1 MSHVY
6 RGGGSEPVERDMARL
21 MGEVGARWEG
31 VRQFYLRFSL
41 PDFRAR
47 GRSHVI
53 ASILGCTTEN
63 FVYSTDRLATLELQK
78 NMSTTSA
85 APPTNAPTRSYKAAG
100 VIPFNAQGL
109 WLLGGKKGLLQDF
122 GGKREPTDASPW
134 ATARREMHEEGGLRL
149 EAYAA
154 STFHPESKAQN
165 VVFYCETQTPP
176 TSAANGAP
184 RFVAWSDVLLRG
196 LPSDR
201 LHPRL
206 RFDQGGLI
214 RAKLRELARAH
225 APRSAPSCALAQFG
239 IARGN

>member
-1 MSHVY
+1 
-6 RGGGSEPVERDMARL
+6 
-21 MGEVGARWEG
+21 
-31 VRQFYLRFSL
+31 
-41 PDFRAR
+41 
-47 GRSHVI
+47 
-53 ASILGCTTEN
+53 
-63 FVYSTDRLATLELQK
+63 
-78 NMSTTSA
+78 MSTPTPA
-85 APPTNAPTRSYKAAG
+85 APPPPPTTATTDAQATHILYKAAG

-109 WLLGGKKGLLQDF
+109 WLLEGKKKSLLQDY

-154 STFHPESKAQN
+154 STFHPDSKARN